1 MHSGDVALVKK
12 RITSVA
18 FNRIQTFQQNQTRLN
33 YIYIYID
40 WLHQV
45 ARLLWPV
52 WTWPLEPPHTFK
64 QIYRDK
70 QMCLKYFPLPV
81 YVLICCVYMCFY
93 GWGHAACSKF
103 FRDKRSDKRQGGI
116 NYTWHL
122 GALGMADWLR
132 AKRAAII
139 IALGNC
145 LAAVSGKFGDS
156 LTLKVEKGMQWPICL
171 CSATLQLLA
180 ACFPELAAISCG
192 AKTIYHSASRRCN
205 TTTTFCNKM
214 ICCDVIIGLRNI
226 HIIII
231 ICGHINII
239 MQLRTCTCVQ

>member
-12 RITSVA
+12 RITLVA

-33 YIYIYID
+33 YIYIY

-52 WTWPLEPPHTFK
+52 WTWPLEPPHTPK
-64 QIYRDK
+64 QIHRDK

-81 YVLICCVYMCFY
+81 YMLICCVYMCFY

-103 FRDKRSDKRQGGI
+103 FRDKRSHKRQGGI
-116 NYTWHL
+116 NCKWHL

-132 AKRAAII
+132 AKRAAVI

-145 LAAVSGKFGDS
+145 LAAVSGKFRDS

-171 CSATLQLLA
+171 CSTTLQLLA
-180 ACFPELAAISCG
+180 ACFPELATISFG
-192 AKTIYHSASRRCN
+192 AKTIYHSASRRRN

-214 ICCDVIIGLRNI
+214 IFCDVIIGLRNV